1 MLKWCKLSIVMIPFL
16 MGAKCIDY
24 DANYAELAGVNMSQV
39 GEAGAAFDGSFVAA
53 DACPNANEAIIDV
66 GDYYFAIVC
75 GCLEGAWENTV
86 FGGSRRCTVP
96 TGTTVKWRFIG
107 SEDHNVASG
116 SSGFDSSADLIAG
129 VYEWT
134 FNTTGIYAY
143 SCSLHSEME
152 DYTVEVRE
160 P

>member
-1 MLKWCKLSIVMIPFL
+1 MFRWCKLSIVMMPFL

-24 DANYAELAGVNMSQV
+24 DANYAELAGVNISQV

-53 DACPNANEAIIDV
+53 DACPSANEAIIDV

-75 GCLEGAWENTV
+75 GCLEEAWENTV

-116 SSGFDSSADLIAG
+116 TSGFDSSADLIAG
-129 VYEWT
+129 VYEWA
-134 FNTTGIYAY
+134 FNATGIYAY

-152 DYTVEVRE
+152 DYTIEVRE